1 MSDNVATRL
10 EWRDGVRFEAVTGNH
25 RFLVD
30 GDQAE
35 GASPMQHLLVA
46 LGGCMGIDIADILEK
61 MRTPPTR
68 LAVSLQGERREEPPR
83 RFERIVMTLQIEG
96 EVPLRNVERAISL
109 SRDRY
114 CSVWRTLD
122 QDTVFD
128 IDVEIIPTP
137 PRA

>member
-1 MSDNVATRL
+1 MSDSMVTRL
-10 EWRDGVRFEAVTGNH
+10 EWRAGVLFEAVTGGH

-30 GDQAE
+30 GDQAA

-68 LAVSLQGERREEPPR
+68 LSVSLEGERPADPPR
-83 RFERIVMTLQIEG
+83 RFERIVMTLQVQG
-96 EVPLRNVERAISL
+96 NVPLRNVERAISL

-122 QDTVFD
+122 QDTVLD
-128 IDVEIIPTP
+128 IDVEISPTP